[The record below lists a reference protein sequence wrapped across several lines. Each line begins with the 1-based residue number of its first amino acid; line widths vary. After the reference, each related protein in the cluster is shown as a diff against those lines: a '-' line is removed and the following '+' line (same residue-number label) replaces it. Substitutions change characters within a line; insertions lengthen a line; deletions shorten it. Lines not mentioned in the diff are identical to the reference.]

1 MYGLRSA
8 DSIDGAVGADALVNG
23 SLRADAFRGSD
34 LSRLSGAALS
44 RGSMDGWLFGSML
57 LLLSVSLLMVFST
70 TAVVSQEIYGDSS
83 RMMRSHVV
91 HVLTAFAVALLFSR
105 VNPEKL
111 YRWAPILFFV
121 TTAMLALT
129 LIPGIGHVAG
139 GARRWLILGPI
150 RLQPGELAKLSSLI
164 YFASY
169 VARHRSEMERFKPGV
184 MVPGV
189 LLAVTAMLLLAEPD
203 FGTTVV
209 ILLVTF
215 CQLLLVTR
223 LAHLALIG
231 SVAGAAVCALVVMS
245 PYRFKRFTAFMDP
258 FGDPS
263 ASGYQL
269 IQSLIAV
276 GSGGLMGEGLGAG
289 KQKLFYLP
297 AAHTDFI
304 FAVIAEELGIFGAIA
319 VLALFLLIL
328 VRGFKITSRLN
339 EDPFLSS
346 LALGCTCLIV
356 VPALLNMGVVLGL
369 LPTKGMVLPL
379 VAYGGTAMVV
389 HAAALG
395 ILLRLS
401 RLEL

>member
-1 MYGLRSA
+1 MYSFRST
-8 DSIDGAVGADALVNG
+8 DSIDGAVGADALVSG
-23 SLRADAFRGSD
+23 TIRADAFRGSD
-34 LSRLSGAALS
+34 LSRLSGAALV
-44 RGSMDGWLFGSML
+44 RGSMDGWLLGATM

-70 TAVVSQEIYGDSS
+70 TAVISQELYGDSS

-91 HVLTAFAVALLFSR
+91 HVFSAVVVVFICSR
-105 VNPEKL
+105 LNAESL
-111 YRWAPILFFV
+111 YKWAPALFFGSIV
-121 TTAMLALT
+121 MLALT

-139 GARRWLILGPI
+139 GARRWLVIGPI
-150 RLQPGELAKLSSLI
+150 RLQPGELAKLASLV

-169 VARHRSEMERFKPGV
+169 ISRHRQEMERFRPGV
-184 MVPGV
+184 IVPGA
-189 LLAVTAMLLLAEPD
+189 LLALTAVLLLAEPD

-209 ILLVTF
+209 ILLVVF
-215 CQLLLVTR
+215 CQLLMVTR

-231 SVAGAAVCALVVMS
+231 AFAAAAVCALVVMS

-276 GSGGLMGEGLGAG
+276 GSGGLLGEGLGAG

-304 FAVIAEELGIFGAIA
+304 FAVIAEELGIFGAVA
-319 VLALFLLIL
+319 VLVLFLLIL
-328 VRGFKITSRLN
+328 VRGFKITARLS

-356 VPALLNMGVVLGL
+356 LPALLNMGVVLGL

-379 VAYGGTAMVV
+379 VAYGGTAMIV
-389 HAAALG
+389 HAAAIG
-395 ILLRLS
+395 VLLRLS

>member
-1 MYGLRSA
+1 MSGFRSSNSVA
-8 DSIDGAVGADALVNG
+8 RAVGGDAVVGAVVRSG
-23 SLRADAFRGSD
+23 AFRGSD
-34 LSRLSGAALS
+34 LSPLSGAALS
-44 RGSMDGWLFGSML
+44 RGAMDGWLLGATV

-70 TAVVSQEIYGDSS
+70 TAVISQEIYGDSS

-91 HVLTAFAVALLFSR
+91 HVLSALGVFFICSR
-105 VNPEKL
+105 VDSERF
-111 YRWAPILFFV
+111 YRWAPLLFFGS
-121 TTAMLALT
+121 LFLLGLT

-139 GARRWLILGPI
+139 GARRWLVIGPL
-150 RLQPGELAKLSSLI
+150 RLQPGEVAKLTSLI

-169 VARHRSEMERFKPGV
+169 IARHRGEMLRFRPGV
-184 MVPGV
+184 VVPGV
-189 LLAVTAMLLLAEPD
+189 LLSVTAALLLAEPD

-209 ILLVTF
+209 ILLVVF
-215 CQLLLVTR
+215 CQLLMVTR

-231 SVAGAAVCALVVMS
+231 GFAAVAVCALVIMS

-276 GSGGLMGEGLGAG
+276 GSGGLLGEGLGAG

-304 FAVIAEELGIFGAIA
+304 FAVIAEELGIFGASA

-328 VRGFKITSRLN
+328 VRGFKIAARLA

-346 LALGCTCLIV
+346 LAIGCTCLIV

-379 VAYGGTAMVV
+379 VAYGGTAMII
-389 HAAALG
+389 HAAAMG
-395 ILLRLS
+395 ILMRLS